1 MEMMTNLLV
10 GPALD
15 RGLGVGDGLCPRR
28 LGLARQ
34 VSDEGDKIRV
44 AFLLCGCFVT
54 EFHELGLADRQG
66 RLGQLGP
73 VWFAAVSY
81 LFRELGDLRVVD
93 FRHEQARGVEE
104 LVVLLLLVGGEKC
117 FHFCCCF
124 TRYVVMVFQVWSKKN
139 KRKACFRHFTVY
151 RVRGFGRGESGLLGM
166 NTVFGFSSFAT
177 LLVSGDGAL
186 ERGRLGGLGSLLGL
200 RGMLSLVFWWCS
212 GGFPVAS
219 IFGFFG
225 FRFGFPCFGSG
236 SVAVSSLST
245 CRRVAAADFP
255 KGGKIS

>member
-1 MEMMTNLLV
+1 MNNLLV

-15 RGLGVGDGLCPRR
+15 RGLGVGDGFCSGR

-44 AFLLCGCFVT
+44 AFLPGGCFVT

-73 VWFAAVSY
+73 VWFAAVSH
-81 LFRELGDLRVVD
+81 LLRELGDLCVVD

-117 FHFCCCF
+117 FHCCCCF
-124 TRYVVMVFQVWSKKN
+124 TWYVVVFQVWSKKN

-151 RVRGFGRGESGLLGM
+151 YVRGFGRGESGLLGM
-166 NTVFGFSSFAT
+166 NTGFGFSSFAT

-219 IFGFFG
+219 IFGF
-225 FRFGFPCFGSG
+225 RFGFPCFGSG

-245 CRRVAAADFP
+245 CCRVAAADFP